1 MANSRSG
8 KSNPAKKS
16 AARAPAKGK
25 SASRGNSKKQPQK
38 PVSRRAQRR
47 QERSSVMG
55 SIPLAG
61 LGLLMVAMVLVPGQ
75 SAWSIVRGCL
85 FGVFGVVTYFVGPL
99 LLYMAYLLASGY
111 YIRKFAAKTLLLAL
125 MTASVPVGLSRCCS
139 PGGKPTFG
147 RAACS
152 AAPWG
157 RVCWRCADAPRPI
170 F

>member
-111 YIRKFAAKTLLLAL
+111 YIRKFAAMYGTNNIDTIA
-125 MTASVPVGLSRCCS
+125 R
-139 PGGKPTFG
+139 
-147 RAACS
+147 
-152 AAPWG
+152 
-157 RVCWRCADAPRPI
+157 I
-170 F
+170 